1 MRIRRRRSILTGLGI
16 ALAAAM
22 LVAAL
27 VVSDSLGFGFDRA
40 ARASDLPDIIVRFD
54 PQSASR
60 VAQRIAALPDVAAYT
75 VRTEVTDVGL
85 QTADEFAG
93 DGSVEV
99 VGRGRR
105 GYAIVAGRDVTGP
118 GQVVVER
125 GLADAWHLSLGGA
138 LQIDGLGTER
148 IVGFSESPD
157 NVAYPLAVPRVYVS
171 DRATGPLA
179 ADLAEIWL
187 RDPRNLNEVLVQARA
202 TSYGLHGLRF
212 VTRSGVRVLLDQA
225 AGIVIDLLVALSLI
239 ALATASVMLA
249 ASARAEVQ
257 RRLAAIGVRRAVGAS
272 RAHLAGTQAF
282 EALFVAAPAATIGA
296 VAGALATYGPTTRLL
311 VLLNE
316 PAPGAALAPALAA
329 AWLVAIAIPVLAAAW
344 PAWRAAGRPPVALLH
359 GAELGAGA
367 RRSTRL
373 SAPRAGLTVLGARL
387 VGARRTRLVAT
398 VAALGFSTAFVLLM
412 LALASA
418 LSSLETD
425 PQALGKH
432 YQLTANLPASAVPRV
447 RRIPGVQA
455 VAPRYEEEAV
465 DSYSLGETIDVI
477 AYPGNHTV
485 FEAPPLVSGTR
496 LRGDG
501 EAEVGLG
508 LAQAL
513 GLSPGSTLAIELES
527 GRELRL
533 RVAGVVSSL
542 DHDGRVAYV
551 PAAALLAA
559 DPSAASD
566 EQLAVVLRPGANAAA
581 VSADARIDGG
591 ARHRRGRPWRAARRR
606 APLDPARDRDRRRP
620 RLPVRAHPG
629 MCAHGPG
636 APAHGVGAAR
646 VRRRR
651 RRGPAATRR
660 RGDRARAAGGR
671 DRDPAR
677 AARARPRAVA
687 PGRELRDPAARRE
700 LVRDRRRAGGLGARR
715 RDRRGV
721 GGAAD
726 HARERD
732 RGDARAVSLTRREA
746 IVLGAGALLAA
757 GCGSAR
763 STAAGSGST
772 LASTWATLAAPARSR
787 PVPARRWSHAPS
799 SVRFAP
805 PRA

>member
-1 MRIRRRRSILTGLGI
+1 MRVRRRRSLLTGLGV

-40 ARASDLPDIIVRFD
+40 ARAAGLPDIIVRFD
-54 PQSASR
+54 PQSAGR
-60 VAQRIAALPDVAAYT
+60 VAHRIAALPDVAAYT
-75 VRTEVTDVGL
+75 VRTEVTGVGL
-85 QTADEFAG
+85 ETADEFAG
-93 DGSVEV
+93 NGAVEV
-99 VGRGRR
+99 VGQGRR

-125 GLADAWHLSLGGA
+125 GLAAAWHLDLGGSLA
-138 LQIDGLGTER
+138 IDGLGPER

-157 NVAYPLAVPRVYVS
+157 NVSYPLAVPRVYVS
-171 DRATGPLA
+171 QRGIGPLA
-179 ADLAEIWL
+179 ANLAEIWL

-202 TSYGLHGLRF
+202 TSYGLRGLRF

-257 RRLAAIGVRRAVGAS
+257 RRIGAIGVRRAVGAS

-296 VAGALATYGPTTRLL
+296 IGGAIATYGPTSRLL

-316 PAPGAALAPALAA
+316 PAPGVALLPALAA

-344 PAWRAAGRPPVALLH
+344 PAWRAAGRPPVELLR
-359 GAELGAGA
+359 GAELQRGA

-387 VGARRTRLVAT
+387 VGARRTRLIAT

-425 PQALGKH
+425 PQALGKR
-432 YQLTANLPASAVPRV
+432 YQLTADLPASAVARV
-447 RRIPGVQA
+447 RSIPGVQA
-455 VAPRYEEEAV
+455 VAPRYEQEAV

-477 AYPGNHTV
+477 AYRGNHTV
-485 FEAPPLVSGTR
+485 FEAPPLVSGKR
-496 LRGDG
+496 LRGRG
-501 EAEVGLG
+501 QAEVGLG

-513 GLSPGSTLAIELES
+513 GLSPGSTLAIELAS
-527 GRELRL
+527 GTELRL
-533 RVAGVVSSL
+533 RVAGIVSSL

-566 EQLAVVLRPGANAAA
+566 EQLAVVLAPGANAAA
-581 VSADARIDGG
+581 VSAALGSTAAPATGAVGRGAPLVAVLRSILRAIAIVDGLVCLY
-591 ARHRRGRPWRAARRR
+591 ALIQACALTVQERRR
-606 APLDPARDRDRRRP
+606 TVSVL
-620 RLPVRAHPG
+620 RAF
-629 MCAHGPG
+629 G
-636 APAHGVGAAR
+636 A
-646 VRRRR
+646 
-651 RRGPAATRR
+651 
-660 RGDRARAAGGR
+660 
-671 DRDPAR
+671 
-677 AARARPRAVA
+677 
-687 PGRELRDPAARRE
+687 
-700 LVRDRRRAGGLGARR
+700 
-715 RDRRGV
+715 
-721 GGAAD
+721 GGAAVRRLL
-726 HARERD
+726 A
-732 RGDARAVSLTRREA
+732 GAVIALVVPA
-746 IVLGAGALLAA
+746 AVLGILLERLVLGPALSRLAASYVTLSLGASGLEIVAVLAGLALAGAIAVAWVARQTTRQNVIA
-757 GCGSAR
+757 GMEG
-763 STAAGSGST
+763 
-772 LASTWATLAAPARSR
+772 P
-787 PVPARRWSHAPS
+787 
-799 SVRFAP
+799 
-805 PRA
+805 